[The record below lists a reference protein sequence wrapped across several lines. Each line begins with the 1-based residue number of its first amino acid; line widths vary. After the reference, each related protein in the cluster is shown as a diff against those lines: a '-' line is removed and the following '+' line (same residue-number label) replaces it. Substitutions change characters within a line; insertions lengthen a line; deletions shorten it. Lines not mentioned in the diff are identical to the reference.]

1 MRVKS
6 YNTQVFIKI
15 LVADFP
21 FQKNKVIWGKFC
33 LILRFKTLF
42 CLAKMNTEIGLKVY
56 IKQELIGQEQSFM
69 NSYSVRSWGPGTSQT
84 GRRPRHDIEHNGL
97 LGAMWKVLM
106 FVVTD

>member
-21 FQKNKVIWGKFC
+21 FQKNKVIRGKFC

-69 NSYSVRSWGPGTSQT
+69 NSYSVRS
-84 GRRPRHDIEHNGL
+84 
-97 LGAMWKVLM
+97 
-106 FVVTD
+106 